1 MSLRRHQPLHASGVA
16 LALAQTRNDKSFCV
30 DDDVTGDAAGLHACF
45 AAQTLGQE
53 VCIRRSDGFNCG
65 ES

>member
-30 DDDVTGDAAGLHACF
+30 DDDVTGDATGLHSCF
-45 AAQTLGQE
+45 AA
-53 VCIRRSDGFNCG
+53 
-65 ES
+65 